1 MENNKKTNDLS
12 FNDNFETL
20 MNKEIEQLGDKY
32 KPEVDDDFN
41 EDVFEEDENI
51 LDEEQNEETNGNE
64 PDEEEDTSG
73 EETPKNSNDEE
84 VEKSKE
90 SKKVTKEDEEKAKR
104 TQNYLNAQKRI
115 EQKKKELEEAEQKG
129 YHKALKENVKGMNP
143 YTNKPI
149 NDDADLQ
156 VYLEMKALDDAGKD
170 PVADY
175 AEFIADKQRKQIEA
189 NKIEQAQ
196 QEKAT
201 QDINDFSEK
210 YPDVNI
216 NDLMADDQFNLFADG
231 KLGVKP
237 LASVYESY
245 LKFTG
250 YYQSKVD
257 KEATNK
263 AAKKVARMQASM
275 GTLENNGTQMSKSYN
290 KMSEEDFEKE
300 DERIRR
306 MIGARRY

>member
-1 MENNKKTNDLS
+1 MENNKKQNDLS

-20 MNKEIEQLGDKY
+20 MNQEIEQLGDKY
-32 KPEVDDDFN
+32 KPEVDDD

-84 VEKSKE
+84 VKKSEE
-90 SKKVTKEDEEKAKR
+90 SKKVTKEDDEEKAKR

-129 YHKALKENVKGMNP
+129 YHKALKENVKGINP

-196 QEKAT
+196 KEKAT
-201 QDINDFSEK
+201 QDINDFSVK
-210 YPDVNI
+210 HPDVNI
-216 NDLMADDQFNLFADG
+216 NDLMNDPRFSTIAKRQYG
-231 KLGVKP
+231 
-237 LASVYESY
+237 LASLDDIYKDFLEIDA
-245 LKFTG
+245 
-250 YYQSKVD
+250 YYQDIIK
-257 KEATNK
+257 KESTNK
-263 AAKKVARMQASM
+263 ATKKVARMQASM
-275 GTLENNGTQMSKSYN
+275 GALENDGAQVPKSYT
-290 KMSEEDFEKE
+290 KMSDENFEKE
-300 DERIRR
+300 NERIRR